1 MSETIV
7 HRYRRLGAVLLD
19 PDVGDADLRRFAG
32 EAEKK
37 AIVAVAASMLTAAYF
52 TSLLRSS
59 CCAAT
64 WRWRATRG
72 RAEAGAAGRVL
83 VAEIG
88 VDMAQLPS
96 AGHLVSWAGLC
107 LRLDESAR
115 KRRSTRIRH
124 ATR

>member
-1 MSETIV
+1 MSPLART
-7 HRYRRLGAVLLD
+7 R
-19 PDVGDADLRRFAG
+19 

-52 TSLLRSS
+52 TPEIILL
-59 CCAAT
+59 CGHLEMEGYA
-64 WRWRATRG
+64 WATRG